1 MSLNQIQLTP
11 HLLVNFYP
19 DSLIETAAM
28 TVPEVS
34 SLSYLGK
41 NEKNILIITTQS
53 DVRFLT
59 DEELEF
65 LTSILSACKLSI
77 ADVAIVNWK
86 QTETDLSKIFLEL
99 KTKTALL
106 FNITPLEIGLPINF
120 PQFQIQE
127 FNKQTYLY
135 APSLQEIANNVEVK
149 KQLWSSLKNLFEI

>member
-19 DSLIETAAM
+19 DSLIETAAT

-41 NEKNILIITTQS
+41 NEKNILIITS
-53 DVRFLT
+53 KEDVRFLT
-59 DEELEF
+59 DEELVF

-77 ADVAIVNWK
+77 ADVAIVNRK
-86 QTETDLSKIFLEL
+86 QTKIDLPEIFFQL
-99 KTKTALL
+99 KTKTVLL
-106 FNITPLEIGLPINF
+106 FDVTPLEIGLPINF

-135 APSLQEIANNVEVK
+135 APPLQKIANDLTIK
-149 KQLWSSLKNLFEI
+149 KQLWNSLKKLFGI

>member
-19 DSLIETAAM
+19 DSLIETAAT

-41 NEKNILIITTQS
+41 NEKNILIITTQN

-59 DEELEF
+59 DEELKF

-86 QTETDLSKIFLEL
+86 QTEIDLSKIFLQL

-106 FNITPLEIGLPINF
+106 FNIAPLEIGLPINF